1 MYFCNR
7 NFLNNNFYTTIN
19 MSIKKKVKYEGTPY
33 EGNLEEL
40 IIQALIE
47 KQGIDVCC
55 INLKK
60 INHVYF
66 DYFIVCTGN
75 SKPHV
80 ETLCDYVQFQTKKV
94 ADVKPLHV
102 EGLENKEWI
111 ILDYF
116 NVLVHIFQP
125 EARQYYNIESLW
137 GDADI
142 QRF

>member
-1 MYFCNR
+1 M
-7 NFLNNNFYTTIN
+7 TV
-19 MSIKKKVKYEGTPY
+19 KKKVKYEGEPY
-33 EGNLEEL
+33 QGNLEEL

-47 KQGIDVCC
+47 KQGVDIRC

-66 DYFIVCTGN
+66 DYFIVCSGN
-75 SKPHV
+75 SKPHA
-80 ETLCDYVQFQTKKV
+80 ETLCDFVQYQTKRV
-94 ADVKPLHV
+94 ADVKPIHV

-116 NVLVHIFQP
+116 NILVHIFQP
-125 EARQYYNIESLW
+125 EAREYYNIESLW

-142 QRF
+142 QKF

>member
-1 MYFCNR
+1 
-7 NFLNNNFYTTIN
+7 

>member
-1 MYFCNR
+1 MATR
-7 NFLNNNFYTTIN
+7 
-19 MSIKKKVKYEGTPY
+19 KKVKFEGTPF
-33 EGNLEEL
+33 EGNIEEL

-47 KQGIDVCC
+47 KQGIDIKC

-80 ETLCDYVQFQTKKV
+80 ETLCDFVQEQTQRL
-94 ADVKPLHV
+94 ANTKPVHV
-102 EGLENKEWI
+102 EGLENKEWVL
-111 ILDYF
+111 LDYF

-125 EARQYYNIESLW
+125 EAREFYNIEALW
-137 GDADI
+137 NDAEI
-142 QRF
+142 QTF

>member
-1 MYFCNR
+1 MATR
-7 NFLNNNFYTTIN
+7 
-19 MSIKKKVKYEGTPY
+19 KKVKFEGTPY
-33 EGNLEEL
+33 EGNIEEL

-47 KQGIDVCC
+47 KQGVDIQC

-80 ETLCDYVQFQTKKV
+80 ETLCDFVQEQTQRV
-94 ADVKPLHV
+94 ANTKPIHI

-111 ILDYF
+111 LLDYF

-125 EARQYYNIESLW
+125 EAREFYNIEALW
-137 GDADI
+137 SDADI
-142 QRF
+142 QKF